1 MINTGALS
9 YEKLVVRIFPF
20 LTQWLRI
27 FAKNERYHSAIIYNF
42 LISLMIN
49 VSGKWAL
56 KRTLYFSKKIA
67 STKNLAQGR
76 RTTMM
81 FMPSNRII
89 SPCKIQLSRKILP
102 AYEFSTLK
110 FLVTPF
116 FNGKGCIFLHYY
128 ILLCNTQIGWQSW
141 AWTRCQKLLRDT

>member
-20 LTQWLRI
+20 LTQWLRT

-49 VSGKWAL
+49 VFGKWAL

-67 STKNLAQGR
+67 STKNLAQGGG
-76 RTTMM
+76 TTMM
-81 FMPSNRII
+81 WCLRTELHHNAKYNYREKF
-89 SPCKIQLSRKILP
+89 
-102 AYEFSTLK
+102 FS
-110 FLVTPF
+110 
-116 FNGKGCIFLHYY
+116 CINL
-128 ILLCNTQIGWQSW
+128 Q
-141 AWTRCQKLLRDT
+141 LLRFWWLLSLMARVVFFFIIILCFAIYRSVRSHGPGRGAKNC